1 MSVLNSQDHQSS
13 SFSYQGSWM
22 YLPTLPSKFE
32 EAMNWLLS
40 DPRPSRNQ
48 NFDEYKDPYV
58 KRVWRVIKET
68 HKMID
73 ALSLP
78 PIDDPQKAKWKV
90 EWLTLEW
97 PSESDQD
104 EDEEIDRN
112 VEETIEKE
120 RFLPPFRYQIHIS
133 LTAFDLTE
141 YEFFLTPFHFRLI
154 THFNE
159 ALSRKIGDELDGP
172 IPNELS

>member
-1 MSVLNSQDHQSS
+1 MSVLNSPDHQDSS
-13 SFSYQGSWM
+13 ISYQGNWM

-58 KRVWRVIKET
+58 KRVWRVVKET

-78 PIDDPQKAKWKV
+78 LADDPQKAKWKV

-97 PSESDQD
+97 PNKSTSPDNQEMSEVVD
-104 EDEEIDRN
+104 ESMEQEL
-112 VEETIEKE
+112 
-120 RFLPPFRYQIHIS
+120 FLPPFRYQIHIT

-172 IPNELS
+172 RPN